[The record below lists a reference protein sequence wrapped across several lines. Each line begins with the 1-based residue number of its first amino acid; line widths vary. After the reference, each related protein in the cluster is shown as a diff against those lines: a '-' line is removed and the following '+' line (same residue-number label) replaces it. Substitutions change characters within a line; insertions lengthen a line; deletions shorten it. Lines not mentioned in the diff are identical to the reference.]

1 MTVTEMANYALKKQD
16 YEKATSKQGSSDSD
30 GNQSISD
37 LERSYRN
44 AEATGGDR
52 WLCGWNPDVEPKH
65 IVPLSKDI
73 EDLVIDA
80 SKTKKVVV
88 KHYDKRSAAQ
98 KESS

>member
-52 WLCGWNPDVEPKH
+52 WLCGWNPDVGARVEA
-65 IVPLSKDI
+65 
-73 EDLVIDA
+73 A
-80 SKTKKVVV
+80 SSCPRTRV
-88 KHYDKRSAAQ
+88 
-98 KESS
+98 